1 MILQHIYISSSL
13 IRIVFF
19 TYSEEVLLAK
29 PTSQLKENSQYCT
42 LYSKISNVTI
52 IIYMYIPIASDVS
65 PNVVFKKNSV
75 LFCNP
80 VKERYTF
87 TELLVLA

>member
-1 MILQHIYISSSL
+1 MYKTCLTKTMTIQNYIIIMILQHISSSL
-13 IRIVFF
+13 IRTVFF

-65 PNVVFKKNSV
+65 PNVVFKKN
-75 LFCNP
+75 
-80 VKERYTF
+80 
-87 TELLVLA
+87 

>member
-1 MILQHIYISSSL
+1 MILQHIIIYKQL
-13 IRIVFF
+13 FNKNCFF

-29 PTSQLKENSQYCT
+29 PTSQVKENSQFCT

-52 IIYMYIPIASDVS
+52 KIYMYIPIASNVS
-65 PNVVFKKNSV
+65 PNVVFKKNLV

-80 VKERYTF
+80 VKG
-87 TELLVLA
+87 